1 MNKKF
6 IVVLATGTLL
16 VTSIA
21 AAAGCTKKADKAEP
35 TIEVQALVANPET
48 IKSVDTEILLPM
60 HMANPVTNF
69 AGDDFSDKATL
80 LVEANGDENA
90 KLTVVLAKSEK
101 AKTTLTVDAKFDAE
115 SKTVSYEN
123 GTKKEIALDED
134 GNAVSEKVIYEEGTG
149 KFAFGIE
156 EAIWDDNNEK
166 IENMVFKF
174 GIPEE
179 HLGVEDVAAQKA
191 STKKAAKKV
200 TKAVKKTT
208 KKTKKTVKPTT
219 KKVSAL

>member
-1 MNKKF
+1 MWLSNKNKHKRQKRKDKTMNKKF

-69 AGDDFSDKATL
+69 AGDYFSDKATL

-134 GNAVSEKVIYEEGTG
+134 GNAVSEKVIYEDGTG

-156 EAIWDDNNEK
+156 ES
-166 IENMVFKF
+166 
-174 GIPEE
+174 G
-179 HLGVEDVAAQKA
+179 
-191 STKKAAKKV
+191 T
-200 TKAVKKTT
+200 TTT
-208 KKTKKTVKPTT
+208 KRSRTWSSSS
-219 KKVSAL
+219 VSLKSTSE